1 MTMDKWMGKAPCAYD
16 DNATLLRDV
25 WVYLAA
31 SAATLL
37 LSFWMSVD

>member
-1 MTMDKWMGKAPCAYD
+1 MEKWMGKNPCAYD
-16 DNATLLRDV
+16 DNGTRLRNM